1 MILIALL
8 RQNTLLNP
16 MFTDNFLSV
25 RAYYLLI
32 KLIKEYLL
40 RDFANFTNPV
50 KSRVKILVKKWGV
63 TLWEFWVTLWEFWVT
78 LWEFYSQFHANLST
92 VYQPLFCRS
101 TLCSRSLW
109 KSLARSLSALQYQYV
124 PKRNRKTRRSKALN
138 DLPLAHG
145 FKKRKGLRLSRL
157 IFQPLY
163 SQRAIYPLACRGRTA
178 WTK

>member
-1 MILIALL
+1 
-8 RQNTLLNP
+8 

-92 VYQPLFCRS
+92 VYQPL
-101 TLCSRSLW
+101 L
-109 KSLARSLSALQYQYV
+109 
-124 PKRNRKTRRSKALN
+124 
-138 DLPLAHG
+138 
-145 FKKRKGLRLSRL
+145 
-157 IFQPLY
+157 
-163 SQRAIYPLACRGRTA
+163 
-178 WTK
+178 